1 MRSKE
6 FPHAPLERIA
16 KKASNKRISK
26 PAIKALR
33 NYILENAEDR
43 ANEIAQL
50 ARHAGRK
57 TVKARDIEIAAKKVL
72 SR

>member
-26 PAIKALR
+26 PALKALR
-33 NYILENAEDR
+33 NFVLENAEDR
-43 ANEIAQL
+43 GKEIATL
-50 ARHAGRK
+50 AKHAGRK
-57 TVKARDIEIAAKKVL
+57 TVMKQDIMLATKKQP
-72 SR
+72 

>member
-26 PAIKALR
+26 PAVKALR
-33 NYILENAEDR
+33 NFVLENAEGKGK
-43 ANEIAQL
+43 EIADL
-50 ARHAGRK
+50 ARHAGRR
-57 TVKARDIEIAAKKVL
+57 TVMKNDVVFVTKKH
-72 SR
+72 SE

>member
-26 PAIKALR
+26 GVVKSLT
-33 NYILENAEDR
+33 NYVLDNAEDKGK
-43 ANEIAQL
+43 EIVQL
-50 ARHAGRK
+50 AKHAGRR
-57 TVKARDIEIAAKKVL
+57 TVMKEDIILAIKKQP
-72 SR
+72 

>member
-16 KKASNKRISK
+16 KKASGKRISK
-26 PAIKALR
+26 SAVKALR
-33 NYILENAEDR
+33 NYVLENAEDR
-43 ANEIAQL
+43 AKEISDV

-57 TVKARDIEIAAKKVL
+57 TVMKNDVAFVTRNPK
-72 SR
+72 

>member
-26 PAIKALR
+26 PAVKALR
-33 NYILENAEDR
+33 NFVLENAEDKGK
-43 ANEIAQL
+43 EIATL
-50 ARHAGRK
+50 AKHAGRR
-57 TVKARDIEIAAKKVL
+57 TVMKSDVVFVTKKHTE
-72 SR
+72 

>member
-16 KKASNKRISK
+16 KKTSKKRISK
-26 PAIKALR
+26 PAVKALR
-33 NYILENAEDR
+33 NYVLENAEEK
-43 ANEIAQL
+43 AKEIMEL

-57 TVKARDIEIAAKKVL
+57 TIMKNDVVFVTKKHAE
-72 SR
+72 